1 MPDIDQ
7 RQQGKDRRHD
17 HAERAVRT
25 GKNGL
30 AARIAFV
37 ALICHTPQL
46 TKILMPSNGRG
57 KFLYPAFAR
66 AAHLVV
72 GQRSEHESSNGGT
85 DVGDANSHLTFL
97 GKQAAFHQATDRM
110 RGHDMDLLNK
120 RRLVGRRHE
129 AMLAN
134 RLHRAD
140 PAAGKA
146 YGCEP
151 AVPCGF

>member
-66 AAHLVV
+66 AAHLW
-72 GQRSEHESSNGGT
+72 SAS
-85 DVGDANSHLTFL
+85 
-97 GKQAAFHQATDRM
+97 
-110 RGHDMDLLNK
+110 DLSMK
-120 RRLVGRRHE
+120 VPTGERTW
-129 AMLAN
+129 AMPTHILLFWGN
-134 RLHRAD
+134 RLRSTR
-140 PAAGKA
+140 PQI
-146 YGCEP
+146 
-151 AVPCGF
+151 